1 MSVKAVITLTEQMKE
16 YLIYYFTGRY
26 DHIIKVFKGKL
37 KEKIPDDLYCS
48 IVSIDYTRIR
58 IENVN
63 DHSDPTGELA
73 TKIADLQL
81 DRVREYNHYLLLRQL
96 IEDIIKE
103 LNHNDIKL
111 IKTYLGISSS
121 LAVTARKL
129 NISYEKA
136 QKQTLVLMD
145 MLDKKITRGLIMSNI
160 PPIERRD
167 TVYCRPECETFRKY
181 LGHAREGVWYKN
193 KH

>member
-1 MSVKAVITLTEQMKE
+1 VIVVTEQIKE
-16 YLIYYFTGRY
+16 YLIYYFTGEY
-26 DHIIKVFKGKL
+26 DRIIKAFKRKL

-48 IVSIDYTRIR
+48 IGCIDYARIR

-63 DHSDPTGELA
+63 DHSDPTGNTA

-81 DRVREYNHYLLLRQL
+81 DRVREYNYHLLLRQL
-96 IEDIIKE
+96 VAGIIEG
-103 LNHNDIKL
+103 LNDDDIKL

-121 LAVTARKL
+121 LTVIARRL
-129 NISYEKA
+129 DISYEKA
-136 QKQTLVLMD
+136 QKRTLVLMD

-160 PPIERRD
+160 PPIERGD
-167 TVYCRPECETFRKY
+167 TFYCRPECETFSEY
-181 LGHAREGVWYKN
+181 SGHARGGVWYKN